1 MRTIEGLASKR
12 AAAGLIEVVHAP
24 PRLRASHL
32 DDDPPSVKSP
42 CRLYFGTKAQH
53 SNSTSASRANP
64 LAPNA
69 ERAGKRSGVK
79 YVA

>member
-1 MRTIEGLASKR
+1 MRTIEGLVSKR

-24 PRLRASHL
+24 PRLTSHL

-53 SNSTSASRANP
+53 SNSTSASRASP